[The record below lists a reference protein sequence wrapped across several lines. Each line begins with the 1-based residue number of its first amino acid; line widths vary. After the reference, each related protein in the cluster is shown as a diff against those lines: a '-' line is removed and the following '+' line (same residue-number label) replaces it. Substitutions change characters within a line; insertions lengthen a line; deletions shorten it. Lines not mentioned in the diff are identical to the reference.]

1 MVVLLVGGGSSR
13 LMDAMIN
20 KLNKCGHRVYLLT
33 GKKESHF
40 TYPRV
45 FERYDFPYDSDS
57 MKEIFESI
65 RPDVTIFL
73 GAYDTNYTWEYT
85 RKESVQYTA
94 DLTNILSAYSVCRR
108 GRFIYLSS
116 QEVYGKSYIDD
127 IPEEEASSAKN
138 FRSMAIAQGE
148 DICRTYKKTQD
159 MDMAVLRLDHFYAVP
174 KKGEQ
179 QYNPCYRMMVEA
191 LKNGKISANKK
202 NQFSMIYLDD
212 VVEYIYRIMEAEE
225 PGHMVYNIS
234 SNYVISQMDLAEM
247 IQKYM
252 KEKIEVADATVGER
266 FRLVLNGKR
275 YREEFDQK
283 IFIDYEN
290 GVKRT
295 VEYMEKHSETY
306 LKNQKETT
314 QFSRRIWNN
323 IKIIAKLLVPYIENI
338 VCFIPFFMLNN
349 RAVGS
354 QYFDRLDFYLLYV
367 LLFAIVYGQQQ
378 AVFSGL
384 LATAGYCFRQMYQQ
398 SGFEVLLNY
407 NTYVWMAQIFILG
420 MVVGY
425 MRDQLHFVRHED
437 EEEIGYLNGQ
447 IDDIADINDSNVRM
461 KHTFETQIVNHKDSL
476 GKIYSITS
484 KLDQYEPEEVLFYA
498 AQILEQLMDSNDI
511 AIYSVANGDYARLFS
526 FTSETAKK
534 MGNSIHYSAMT
545 EMYEELKDDRVY
557 INKNMNPDY
566 PLMANAIYSEDEI
579 QIILMIWGIPW
590 ERMNLAEANRLRVT
604 SYLIQNAVV
613 RANRYLD
620 ALREDRYLEGTKILG
635 KDAFFHLV
643 TAFLNAKNDGLTEC
657 TLLKLDIKKKKFQT
671 KSALLEKNLRRSDYL
686 GIINGEL
693 YALLTNT
700 NEENASYV
708 IRRFEEI
715 GCSSTIAGREV
726 VEC

>member
-1 MVVLLVGGGSSR
+1 MVVLLVGGGSR
-13 LMDAMIN
+13 LMDVMIN

-57 MKEIFESI
+57 IKEIFESI

-73 GAYDTNYTWEYT
+73 GAYDTNYKWEHT
-85 RKESVQYTA
+85 RKESVQYAA
-94 DLTNILSAYSVCRR
+94 DLTNILSAYSVCRK

-148 DICRTYKKTQD
+148 DICQTYKKTQN
-159 MDMAVLRLDHFYAVP
+159 MDMAVLRIDHFYAVP
-174 KKGEQ
+174 KKGEK
-179 QYNPCYRMMVEA
+179 QYNPCYQMTVEA
-191 LKNGKISANKK
+191 LKNQKISANKR

-212 VVEYIYRIMEAEE
+212 VVEYIYRILEADELE
-225 PGHMVYNIS
+225 HMVYNIS
-234 SNYVISQMDLAEM
+234 SNRVISQMDLAEM
-247 IQKYM
+247 IRKYM
-252 KEKIEVADATVGER
+252 KEKIETADATVGER
-266 FRLVLNGKR
+266 FRLVLNGNR

-283 IFIDYEN
+283 IFVDYET
-290 GVKRT
+290 GVKQT
-295 VEYMEKHSETY
+295 VEYMGKHRETY
-306 LKNQKETT
+306 LANQKETT
-314 QFSRRIWNN
+314 QWSKRIWNN
-323 IKIIAKLLVPYIENI
+323 IKIIAKLLVPYIENMI
-338 VCFIPFFMLNN
+338 CFIPFFMLNN

-425 MRDQLHFVRHED
+425 MRDQLHFIRHED

-461 KHTFETQIVNHKDSL
+461 KHIFETQIVNHKDSL

-498 AQILEQLMDSNDI
+498 AQILEQLMDSKDI

-545 EMYEELKDDRVY
+545 EMYDELKEDRVF

-566 PLMANAIYSEDEI
+566 PLMANAIYSEDEM
-579 QIILMIWGIPW
+579 QIILMVWGIPW
-590 ERMNLAEANRLRVT
+590 ERMNLAEANRLRVIG
-604 SYLIQNAVV
+604 YLIQNAVV
-613 RANRYLD
+613 RANHYLD
-620 ALREDRYLEGTKILG
+620 VLREERYLEGTTILEEE
-635 KDAFFHLV
+635 AFSHLV
-643 TAFLNAKNDGLTEC
+643 TAFTNAKKDGLAEC
-657 TLLKLDIKKKKFQT
+657 TLIELDVKKGKFRKK
-671 KSALLEKNLRRSDYL
+671 SEILEKNLRKSDYL
-686 GIINGEL
+686 GIMDGRL

-708 IRRFEEI
+708 IHRFREI
-715 GCSSTIAGREV
+715 GCDSTIAGREV
-726 VEC
+726 AEC

>member
-1 MVVLLVGGGSSR
+1 MVVLLVGGGSR
-13 LMDAMIN
+13 LMDVMIN

-57 MKEIFESI
+57 IKEIFESI

-73 GAYDTNYTWEYT
+73 GAYDTNYKWEHT
-85 RKESVQYTA
+85 RKESVQYAA
-94 DLTNILSAYSVCRR
+94 DLTNILSAYSVCRK

-148 DICRTYKKTQD
+148 DICQTYKKTQD
-159 MDMAVLRLDHFYAVP
+159 MDMAVLRIDHFYAVP
-174 KKGEQ
+174 KKGEK
-179 QYNPCYRMMVEA
+179 QYNPCYQMTVEA
-191 LKNGKISANKK
+191 LKNQKISANKR

-212 VVEYIYRIMEAEE
+212 VVEYIYRILEADELE
-225 PGHMVYNIS
+225 HMVYNIS
-234 SNYVISQMDLAEM
+234 SNRVISQMDLAEM
-247 IQKYM
+247 IRKYM
-252 KEKIEVADATVGER
+252 KEKIETADATVGER
-266 FRLVLNGKR
+266 FRLVLNGNR

-283 IFIDYEN
+283 IFVDYET
-290 GVKRT
+290 GVKQT
-295 VEYMEKHSETY
+295 VEYMGKHRETY
-306 LKNQKETT
+306 LANQKETT
-314 QFSRRIWNN
+314 QWSKRIWNN
-323 IKIIAKLLVPYIENI
+323 IKIIAKLLVPYIENMI
-338 VCFIPFFMLNN
+338 CFIPFFMLNN

-425 MRDQLHFVRHED
+425 MRDQLHFIRHED

-461 KHTFETQIVNHKDSL
+461 KHIFETQIVNHKDSL

-484 KLDQYEPEEVLFYA
+484 KLDRYEPEEVLFYA
-498 AQILEQLMDSNDI
+498 AQILEQLMDSKDI

-545 EMYEELKDDRVY
+545 EMYDELKEDRVF

-566 PLMANAIYSEDEI
+566 PLMANAIYSEDEM
-579 QIILMIWGIPW
+579 QIILMVWGIPW
-590 ERMNLAEANRLRVT
+590 ERMNLAEANRLRVIG
-604 SYLIQNAVV
+604 YLIQNAVV
-613 RANRYLD
+613 RANHYLD
-620 ALREDRYLEGTKILG
+620 VLREERYLEGTTILEEE
-635 KDAFFHLV
+635 AFSHLV
-643 TAFLNAKNDGLTEC
+643 TAFTNAKKDGLAEC
-657 TLLKLDIKKKKFQT
+657 TLIELDVKKGKFRKK
-671 KSALLEKNLRRSDYL
+671 SEILEKNLRKSDYL
-686 GIINGEL
+686 GIMDGRL

-708 IRRFEEI
+708 IHRFREI
-715 GCSSTIAGREV
+715 GCDSTIAGREV
-726 VEC
+726 AEC

>member
-1 MVVLLVGGGSSR
+1 MVVLLVGGGSR

-45 FERYDFPYDSDS
+45 FERYDFPYDRDS
-57 MKEIFESI
+57 IKEIFESI

-73 GAYDTNYTWEYT
+73 GAYDTNYKWEHT
-85 RKESVQYTA
+85 RKESVQYAA
-94 DLTNILSAYSVCRR
+94 DLTNILSAYSVCRKA
-108 GRFIYLSS
+108 RFIYLSS

-148 DICRTYKKTQD
+148 DICQTYKKTQD
-159 MDMAVLRLDHFYAVP
+159 MDMAVLRIDHFYAVP
-174 KKGEQ
+174 KKGEK
-179 QYNPCYRMMVEA
+179 QYNPCYQMTVEA
-191 LKNGKISANKK
+191 LKNQKISANKR
-202 NQFSMIYLDD
+202 NQFSMIYLGD
-212 VVEYIYRIMEAEE
+212 VVEYIYRILEADELE
-225 PGHMVYNIS
+225 HMVYNIS
-234 SNYVISQMDLAEM
+234 SNRVISQMDLAEM
-247 IQKYM
+247 IRKYM
-252 KEKIEVADATVGER
+252 KEKIETADATVGER

-283 IFIDYEN
+283 IFVDYET
-290 GVKRT
+290 GVKQT
-295 VEYMEKHSETY
+295 VEYMEKHRETY
-306 LKNQKETT
+306 LANQKETT
-314 QFSRRIWNN
+314 QWSKRIWNN
-323 IKIIAKLLVPYIENI
+323 IKIIAKLLVPYIENMI
-338 VCFIPFFMLNN
+338 CFIPFFMLNN

-425 MRDQLHFVRHED
+425 MRDQLHFIRHED

-484 KLDQYEPEEVLFYA
+484 KLDQYEPEKVLFYA
-498 AQILEQLMDSNDI
+498 AQILEQLMDSKDI

-545 EMYEELKDDRVY
+545 EMYDELKEDRVF

-566 PLMANAIYSEDEI
+566 PLMANAIYSEDEM
-579 QIILMIWGIPW
+579 QIILMVWGIPW
-590 ERMNLAEANRLRVT
+590 ERMNLAEANRLRVIG
-604 SYLIQNAVV
+604 YLIQNAVV

-620 ALREDRYLEGTKILG
+620 ALREERYLEGTTILEEE
-635 KDAFFHLV
+635 AFSHLV
-643 TAFLNAKNDGLTEC
+643 TAFTNAKRDGLAEC
-657 TLLKLDIKKKKFQT
+657 TLIELDVKKGKFRKK
-671 KSALLEKNLRRSDYL
+671 SEILEKNLRKSDYL
-686 GIINGEL
+686 GIMDGRL

-708 IRRFEEI
+708 IHRFREI
-715 GCSSTIAGREV
+715 GCDSTIAGREV
-726 VEC
+726 AEC

>member
-1 MVVLLVGGGSSR
+1 MVVLLVGGGSR
-13 LMDAMIN
+13 LMDVMIN

-57 MKEIFESI
+57 IKEIFESI

-73 GAYDTNYTWEYT
+73 GAYDTNYKWEHT
-85 RKESVQYTA
+85 RKESVQYAA
-94 DLTNILSAYSVCRR
+94 DLTNILSAYSVCRK

-148 DICRTYKKTQD
+148 DICQTYKKTQD
-159 MDMAVLRLDHFYAVP
+159 MDMAVLRIDHFYAVP
-174 KKGEQ
+174 KKGEK
-179 QYNPCYRMMVEA
+179 QYNPCYQMTVEA
-191 LKNGKISANKK
+191 LKNQKISANKR

-212 VVEYIYRIMEAEE
+212 VVEYIYRILEADELE
-225 PGHMVYNIS
+225 HMVYNIS
-234 SNYVISQMDLAEM
+234 SNRVISQMDLAEM
-247 IQKYM
+247 IRKYM
-252 KEKIEVADATVGER
+252 KEKIETADATVGER
-266 FRLVLNGKR
+266 FRLVLNGNR

-283 IFIDYEN
+283 IFVDYET
-290 GVKRT
+290 GVKQT
-295 VEYMEKHSETY
+295 VEYMGKHRETY
-306 LKNQKETT
+306 LANQKETT
-314 QFSRRIWNN
+314 QWSKRILNN
-323 IKIIAKLLVPYIENI
+323 IKIIAKLLVPYIENMI
-338 VCFIPFFMLNN
+338 CFIPFFMLNN

-425 MRDQLHFVRHED
+425 MRDQLHFIRHED

-461 KHTFETQIVNHKDSL
+461 KHIFETQIVNHKDSL

-484 KLDQYEPEEVLFYA
+484 KLDRYEPEEVLFYA
-498 AQILEQLMDSNDI
+498 AQILEQLMDSKDI

-545 EMYEELKDDRVY
+545 EMYDELKEDRVF

-566 PLMANAIYSEDEI
+566 PLMANAIYSEDEM
-579 QIILMIWGIPW
+579 QIILMVWGIPW
-590 ERMNLAEANRLRVT
+590 ERMNLAEANRLRVIG
-604 SYLIQNAVV
+604 YLIQNAVV
-613 RANRYLD
+613 RANHYLD
-620 ALREDRYLEGTKILG
+620 VLREERYLEGTTILEEE
-635 KDAFFHLV
+635 AFSHLV
-643 TAFLNAKNDGLTEC
+643 TAFTNAKKDGLAEC
-657 TLLKLDIKKKKFQT
+657 TLIELDVKKGKFRKK
-671 KSALLEKNLRRSDYL
+671 SEILEKNLRKSDYL
-686 GIINGEL
+686 GIMDGRL

-708 IRRFEEI
+708 IHRFREI
-715 GCSSTIAGREV
+715 GCDSTIAGREV
-726 VEC
+726 AEC

>member
-1 MVVLLVGGGSSR
+1 MVVLLVGGGSR

-57 MKEIFESI
+57 IKEIFESI
-65 RPDVTIFL
+65 RPDVTIFF
-73 GAYDTNYTWEYT
+73 GAYDTNYKWEHT
-85 RKESVQYTA
+85 RKESVQYAA
-94 DLTNILSAYSVCRR
+94 DLTNILSAYSVCRK

-127 IPEEEASSAKN
+127 ILEEEASSAKN

-148 DICRTYKKTQD
+148 DICQTYKKTQD
-159 MDMAVLRLDHFYAVP
+159 MDMAVLRIDHFYAVP
-174 KKGEQ
+174 KKGEK
-179 QYNPCYRMMVEA
+179 QYNPCYQMTIEA
-191 LKNGKISANKK
+191 LKNQKISANKR

-212 VVEYIYRIMEAEE
+212 VVEYIYRILEADELE
-225 PGHMVYNIS
+225 HMVYNIS
-234 SNYVISQMDLAEM
+234 SNRVISQMDLAEM
-247 IQKYM
+247 IRKYM
-252 KEKIEVADATVGER
+252 KEKIETADATVGER
-266 FRLVLNGKR
+266 FRQVLNGNR

-283 IFIDYEN
+283 IFVDYET
-290 GVKRT
+290 GVKQT
-295 VEYMEKHSETY
+295 VEYMEKHRETY
-306 LKNQKETT
+306 LANQKETT
-314 QFSRRIWNN
+314 QRSKRIWNN
-323 IKIIAKLLVPYIENI
+323 IKIIAKLLVPYIENMI
-338 VCFIPFFMLNN
+338 CFIPFFMLNN

-425 MRDQLHFVRHED
+425 MRDQLHFIRHED

-461 KHTFETQIVNHKDSL
+461 KHIFETQIVNHKDSL

-498 AQILEQLMDSNDI
+498 AQILEQLMDSKDI

-545 EMYEELKDDRVY
+545 EMYDELKEDRVF

-566 PLMANAIYSEDEI
+566 PLMANAIYSEDEM
-579 QIILMIWGIPW
+579 QIILMVWGIPW
-590 ERMNLAEANRLRVT
+590 ERMNLAEANRLRVIG
-604 SYLIQNAVV
+604 YLIQNAVV

-620 ALREDRYLEGTKILG
+620 VLREERYLEGTTILEEE
-635 KDAFFHLV
+635 AFSHLV
-643 TAFLNAKNDGLTEC
+643 TAFTNAKKDGLAEC
-657 TLLKLDIKKKKFQT
+657 TLIELDVKKGKFRKK
-671 KSALLEKNLRRSDYL
+671 SEILEKNLRKSDYL
-686 GIINGEL
+686 GIMDGRL

-708 IRRFEEI
+708 IHRFREI
-715 GCSSTIAGREV
+715 GCDSTIAGREV
-726 VEC
+726 AEC

>member
-1 MVVLLVGGGSSR
+1 MVVLLVGGGSR

-57 MKEIFESI
+57 IKEIFESI

-73 GAYDTNYTWEYT
+73 GAYDTNYKWEHT
-85 RKESVQYTA
+85 RKESVQYAA
-94 DLTNILSAYSVCRR
+94 DLTNILSAYSVCRK

-148 DICRTYKKTQD
+148 DICQTYKKTQD
-159 MDMAVLRLDHFYAVP
+159 MDMAVLRIDHFYAVP
-174 KKGEQ
+174 KKGEK
-179 QYNPCYRMMVEA
+179 QYNPCYQMTVEA
-191 LKNGKISANKK
+191 LKNQKISANKR

-212 VVEYIYRIMEAEE
+212 VVEYIYRILEADELE
-225 PGHMVYNIS
+225 HMVYNIS
-234 SNYVISQMDLAEM
+234 SNRVISQMDLAEM
-247 IQKYM
+247 IRKYM
-252 KEKIEVADATVGER
+252 KEKIETADATVGER
-266 FRLVLNGKR
+266 FRQVLNGNR

-283 IFIDYEN
+283 IFVDYET
-290 GVKRT
+290 GVKQT
-295 VEYMEKHSETY
+295 VEYMEKHRETY
-306 LKNQKETT
+306 LANQKETT
-314 QFSRRIWNN
+314 QRSKRIWNN
-323 IKIIAKLLVPYIENI
+323 IKIIAKLLVPYIENMI
-338 VCFIPFFMLNN
+338 CFIPFFMLNN

-425 MRDQLHFVRHED
+425 MRDQLHFIRHED

-461 KHTFETQIVNHKDSL
+461 KHIFETQIVNHKDSL

-498 AQILEQLMDSNDI
+498 AQILEQLMDSKDI

-545 EMYEELKDDRVY
+545 EMYDELKEDRVF

-566 PLMANAIYSEDEI
+566 PLMANAIYSEDEM
-579 QIILMIWGIPW
+579 QIILMVWGIPW
-590 ERMNLAEANRLRVT
+590 ERMNLAEANRLRVIG
-604 SYLIQNAVV
+604 YLIQNAVV

-620 ALREDRYLEGTKILG
+620 VLREERYLEGTTILEEE
-635 KDAFFHLV
+635 AFSHLV
-643 TAFLNAKNDGLTEC
+643 TAFTNAKKDGLAEC
-657 TLLKLDIKKKKFQT
+657 TLIELDVKKGKFRKK
-671 KSALLEKNLRRSDYL
+671 SEILEKNLRKSDYL
-686 GIINGEL
+686 VIMDGRLN
-693 YALLTNT
+693 ALLTNT

-708 IRRFEEI
+708 IHRFREI
-715 GCSSTIAGREV
+715 GCDSTIAGREV
-726 VEC
+726 AEC

>member
-1 MVVLLVGGGSSR
+1 MVVLLVGGGSR
-13 LMDAMIN
+13 LMDAMTN
-20 KLNKCGHRVYLLT
+20 RLNKCGHRVYLLT

-57 MKEIFESI
+57 IKEIFESI

-73 GAYDTNYTWEYT
+73 GAYDTNYKWEHT
-85 RKESVQYTA
+85 RKESVQYAA
-94 DLTNILSAYSVCRR
+94 DLTNILSAYSVCRK

-148 DICRTYKKTQD
+148 DICQTYKKTQD
-159 MDMAVLRLDHFYAVP
+159 MDMAVLRIDHFYAVP
-174 KKGEQ
+174 KKGEK
-179 QYNPCYRMMVEA
+179 QYNPCYQMTVEA
-191 LKNGKISANKK
+191 LKNQKISANKR

-212 VVEYIYRIMEAEE
+212 VVEYIYRILEADELE
-225 PGHMVYNIS
+225 HMVYNIS
-234 SNYVISQMDLAEM
+234 SNRVISQMDLAEM
-247 IQKYM
+247 IRKYM
-252 KEKIEVADATVGER
+252 KEKIETADATVGER
-266 FRLVLNGKR
+266 FRQVLNGNR

-283 IFIDYEN
+283 IFVDYET
-290 GVKRT
+290 GVKQT
-295 VEYMEKHSETY
+295 VEYMEKHRETY
-306 LKNQKETT
+306 LANQKETT
-314 QFSRRIWNN
+314 QRSKRIWNN
-323 IKIIAKLLVPYIENI
+323 IKIIAKLLVPYIENMI
-338 VCFIPFFMLNN
+338 CFIPFFMLNN

-425 MRDQLHFVRHED
+425 MRDQLHFIRHED

-461 KHTFETQIVNHKDSL
+461 KHIFETQIVNHKDSL

-498 AQILEQLMDSNDI
+498 AQILEQLMDSKDI

-545 EMYEELKDDRVY
+545 EMYDELKEDRVF

-566 PLMANAIYSEDEI
+566 PLMANAIYSEDEM
-579 QIILMIWGIPW
+579 QIILMVWGIPW
-590 ERMNLAEANRLRVT
+590 ERMNLAEANRLRVIG
-604 SYLIQNAVV
+604 YLIQNAVV

-620 ALREDRYLEGTKILG
+620 VLREERYLEGTTILEEE
-635 KDAFFHLV
+635 AFSHLV
-643 TAFLNAKNDGLTEC
+643 TAFTNAKKDGLAEC
-657 TLLKLDIKKKKFQT
+657 TLIELDVKKGKFRKK
-671 KSALLEKNLRRSDYL
+671 SEILEKNLRKSDYL
-686 GIINGEL
+686 GIMDGRL

-708 IRRFEEI
+708 IHRFREI
-715 GCSSTIAGREV
+715 GCDSTIAGREV
-726 VEC
+726 AEC

>member
-1 MVVLLVGGGSSR
+1 MVVLLVGGGSR
-13 LMDAMIN
+13 LMDVMIN

-57 MKEIFESI
+57 IKEIFESI

-73 GAYDTNYTWEYT
+73 GAYDTNYKWEHT
-85 RKESVQYTA
+85 RKESVQYAA
-94 DLTNILSAYSVCRR
+94 DLTNILSAYSVCRK

-127 IPEEEASSAKN
+127 ILEEEASSAKN

-148 DICRTYKKTQD
+148 DICQTYKKTQN
-159 MDMAVLRLDHFYAVP
+159 MDMAVLRIDHFYAVP
-174 KKGEQ
+174 KKGEK
-179 QYNPCYRMMVEA
+179 QYNPCYQMTVEA
-191 LKNGKISANKK
+191 LKNQKISANKR

-212 VVEYIYRIMEAEE
+212 VVEYIYRILEADELE
-225 PGHMVYNIS
+225 HMVYNIS
-234 SNYVISQMDLAEM
+234 SNRVISQMDLAEM
-247 IQKYM
+247 IRKYM
-252 KEKIEVADATVGER
+252 KEKIETADATVGER
-266 FRLVLNGKR
+266 FRLVLNGNR

-283 IFIDYEN
+283 IFVDYET
-290 GVKRT
+290 GVKQT
-295 VEYMEKHSETY
+295 VEYMGKHRETY
-306 LKNQKETT
+306 LANQKETT
-314 QFSRRIWNN
+314 QWSKRIWNN
-323 IKIIAKLLVPYIENI
+323 IKIIAKLLVPYIENMI
-338 VCFIPFFMLNN
+338 CFIPFFMLNN

-378 AVFSGL
+378 AVFSVL

-425 MRDQLHFVRHED
+425 MRDQLHFIRHED

-498 AQILEQLMDSNDI
+498 AQILEQLMDSKDI

-545 EMYEELKDDRVY
+545 EMYDELKEDRVF

-566 PLMANAIYSEDEI
+566 PLMANAIYSEDEM
-579 QIILMIWGIPW
+579 QIILMVWGIPW
-590 ERMNLAEANRLRVT
+590 ERMNLAEANRLRVIG
-604 SYLIQNAVV
+604 YLIQNAVV

-620 ALREDRYLEGTKILG
+620 VLREERYLEGTTILEEE
-635 KDAFFHLV
+635 AFSHLV
-643 TAFLNAKNDGLTEC
+643 TAFTNAKKDGLAEC
-657 TLLKLDIKKKKFQT
+657 TLIELDVKKGKFRKK
-671 KSALLEKNLRRSDYL
+671 SEILEKNLRKSDYL
-686 GIINGEL
+686 GIMDGRL

-708 IRRFEEI
+708 IHRFREI
-715 GCSSTIAGREV
+715 GCDSTIAGREV
-726 VEC
+726 AEC

>member
-1 MVVLLVGGGSSR
+1 MVVLLVGGGSR
-13 LMDAMIN
+13 LMDVMIN

-57 MKEIFESI
+57 IKEIFESI

-73 GAYDTNYTWEYT
+73 GAYDTNYKWEHT
-85 RKESVQYTA
+85 RKESVQYAA
-94 DLTNILSAYSVCRR
+94 DLTNILSAYSVCRK

-148 DICRTYKKTQD
+148 DICQTYKKTQN
-159 MDMAVLRLDHFYAVP
+159 MDMAVLRIDHFYAVP
-174 KKGEQ
+174 KKGEK
-179 QYNPCYRMMVEA
+179 QYNPCYQMTVEA
-191 LKNGKISANKK
+191 LKNQKISANKR

-212 VVEYIYRIMEAEE
+212 VVEYIYRILEADELE
-225 PGHMVYNIS
+225 HMVYNIS
-234 SNYVISQMDLAEM
+234 SNRVISQMDLAEM
-247 IQKYM
+247 IRKYM
-252 KEKIEVADATVGER
+252 KEKIETADATVGER
-266 FRLVLNGKR
+266 FRLVLNGNR

-283 IFIDYEN
+283 IFVDYET
-290 GVKRT
+290 GVKQT
-295 VEYMEKHSETY
+295 VEYMGKHRETY
-306 LKNQKETT
+306 LANQKETT
-314 QFSRRIWNN
+314 QWSKRIWNN
-323 IKIIAKLLVPYIENI
+323 IKIIAKLLVPYIENMI
-338 VCFIPFFMLNN
+338 CFIPFFMLNN

-425 MRDQLHFVRHED
+425 MRDQLHFIRHED

-461 KHTFETQIVNHKDSL
+461 KHIFETQIVNHKDSL

-484 KLDQYEPEEVLFYA
+484 KLDRYEPEEVLFYA
-498 AQILEQLMDSNDI
+498 AQILEQLMDSKDI

-545 EMYEELKDDRVY
+545 EMYDELKEDRVF

-566 PLMANAIYSEDEI
+566 PLMANAIYSEDEM
-579 QIILMIWGIPW
+579 QIILMVWGIPW
-590 ERMNLAEANRLRVT
+590 ERMNLAEANRLRVIG
-604 SYLIQNAVV
+604 YLIQNAVV
-613 RANRYLD
+613 RANHYLD
-620 ALREDRYLEGTKILG
+620 VLREERYLEGTTILEEE
-635 KDAFFHLV
+635 AFSHLV
-643 TAFLNAKNDGLTEC
+643 TAFTNAKKDGLAEC
-657 TLLKLDIKKKKFQT
+657 TLIELDVKKGKFRKK
-671 KSALLEKNLRRSDYL
+671 SEILEKNLRKSDYL
-686 GIINGEL
+686 GIMDGRL

-708 IRRFEEI
+708 IHRFREI
-715 GCSSTIAGREV
+715 GCDSTIAGREV
-726 VEC
+726 AEC

>member
-1 MVVLLVGGGSSR
+1 MVVLLVGGGSR
-13 LMDAMIN
+13 LMDVMIN

-57 MKEIFESI
+57 IKEIFESI

-73 GAYDTNYTWEYT
+73 GAYDTNYKWEHT
-85 RKESVQYTA
+85 RKESVQYAA
-94 DLTNILSAYSVCRR
+94 DLTNILSAYSVCRK

-148 DICRTYKKTQD
+148 DICQTYKKTQN
-159 MDMAVLRLDHFYAVP
+159 MDMAVLRIDHFYAVP
-174 KKGEQ
+174 KKGEK
-179 QYNPCYRMMVEA
+179 QYNPCYQMTVEA
-191 LKNGKISANKK
+191 LKNQKISANKR

-212 VVEYIYRIMEAEE
+212 VVEYIYRILEADELE
-225 PGHMVYNIS
+225 HMVYNIS
-234 SNYVISQMDLAEM
+234 SNRVISQMDLAEM
-247 IQKYM
+247 IRKYM
-252 KEKIEVADATVGER
+252 KEKIETADATVGER
-266 FRLVLNGKR
+266 FRLVLNGNR

-283 IFIDYEN
+283 IFVDYET
-290 GVKRT
+290 GVKQT
-295 VEYMEKHSETY
+295 VEYMGKHRETY
-306 LKNQKETT
+306 LANQKETT
-314 QFSRRIWNN
+314 QWSKRIWNN
-323 IKIIAKLLVPYIENI
+323 IKIIAKLLVPYIENMI
-338 VCFIPFFMLNN
+338 CFIPFFMLNN

-425 MRDQLHFVRHED
+425 MRDQLHFIRHED

-461 KHTFETQIVNHKDSL
+461 KHIFETQIVNHKDSL

-484 KLDQYEPEEVLFYA
+484 KLDRYEPEEVLFYA
-498 AQILEQLMDSNDI
+498 AQILEQLMDSKDI

-534 MGNSIHYSAMT
+534 MGNSIPYSAMT
-545 EMYEELKDDRVY
+545 EMYDELKEDRVF

-566 PLMANAIYSEDEI
+566 PLMANAIYSEDEM
-579 QIILMIWGIPW
+579 QIILMVWGIPW
-590 ERMNLAEANRLRVT
+590 ERMNLAEANRLRVIG
-604 SYLIQNAVV
+604 YLIQNAVV
-613 RANRYLD
+613 RANHYLD
-620 ALREDRYLEGTKILG
+620 VLREERYLEGTTILEEE
-635 KDAFFHLV
+635 AFSHLV
-643 TAFLNAKNDGLTEC
+643 TAFTNAKKDGLAEC
-657 TLLKLDIKKKKFQT
+657 TLIELDVKKGKFRKK
-671 KSALLEKNLRRSDYL
+671 SEILEKNLRKSDYL
-686 GIINGEL
+686 GIMDGRL

-708 IRRFEEI
+708 IHRFREI
-715 GCSSTIAGREV
+715 GCDSTIAGREV
-726 VEC
+726 AEC

>member
-1 MVVLLVGGGSSR
+1 MVVLLVGGGSR
-13 LMDAMIN
+13 LMDVMIN

-40 TYPRV
+40 TYPWV

-57 MKEIFESI
+57 IKDIFESI

-73 GAYDTNYTWEYT
+73 GAYDTNYKWEHT
-85 RKESVQYTA
+85 RKESVQYAA
-94 DLTNILSAYSVCRR
+94 DLTNILSAYSVCRK

-148 DICRTYKKTQD
+148 DICQTYKKTQD
-159 MDMAVLRLDHFYAVP
+159 MDMAVLRIDHFYAVP
-174 KKGEQ
+174 KKGEK
-179 QYNPCYRMMVEA
+179 QYNPCYQMTVEA
-191 LKNGKISANKK
+191 LKNQKISANKR

-212 VVEYIYRIMEAEE
+212 VVEYIYRILEADELE
-225 PGHMVYNIS
+225 HMVYNIS
-234 SNYVISQMDLAEM
+234 SNRVISQMDLAEM
-247 IQKYM
+247 IRKYM
-252 KEKIEVADATVGER
+252 KEKIETADATVGER
-266 FRLVLNGKR
+266 FRQVLNGNR

-283 IFIDYEN
+283 IFVDYET
-290 GVKRT
+290 GVKQT
-295 VEYMEKHSETY
+295 VEYMEKHRETY
-306 LKNQKETT
+306 LANQKETT
-314 QFSRRIWNN
+314 QRSKRIWNN
-323 IKIIAKLLVPYIENI
+323 IKIIAKLLVPYIENMI
-338 VCFIPFFMLNN
+338 CFIPFFMLNN

-425 MRDQLHFVRHED
+425 MRDQLHFIRHED

-461 KHTFETQIVNHKDSL
+461 KHIFETQIVNHKDSL

-498 AQILEQLMDSNDI
+498 AQILEQLMDSKDI

-545 EMYEELKDDRVY
+545 EMYDELKEDRVF

-566 PLMANAIYSEDEI
+566 PLMANAIYSEDEM
-579 QIILMIWGIPW
+579 QIILMVWGIPW
-590 ERMNLAEANRLRVT
+590 ERMNLAEANRLRVIG
-604 SYLIQNAVV
+604 YLIQNAVV

-620 ALREDRYLEGTKILG
+620 VLREERYLEGTTILEEE
-635 KDAFFHLV
+635 AFSHLV
-643 TAFLNAKNDGLTEC
+643 TAFTNAKKDGLAEC
-657 TLLKLDIKKKKFQT
+657 TLIELDVKKGKFRKK
-671 KSALLEKNLRRSDYL
+671 SEILEKNLRKSDYL
-686 GIINGEL
+686 GIMDGRL

-708 IRRFEEI
+708 IHRFREI
-715 GCSSTIAGREV
+715 GCDSTIAGREV
-726 VEC
+726 AEC